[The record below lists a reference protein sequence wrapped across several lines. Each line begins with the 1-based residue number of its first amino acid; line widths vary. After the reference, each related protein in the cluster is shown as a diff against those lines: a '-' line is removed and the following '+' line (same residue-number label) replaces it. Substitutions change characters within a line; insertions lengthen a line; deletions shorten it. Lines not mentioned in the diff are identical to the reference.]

1 MRISSL
7 YNSNAMLAQLGTNG
21 TRVAKLMEQLSSQK
35 RVNVPSDD
43 PVAASRLVQL
53 GREQAAIKQYQSNIT
68 SLSGA
73 LSVQE
78 SHITALSNQVLSV
91 SDKLKLA
98 NNSTLSEKDQESY
111 GAELASML
119 DSLVASMNSKNENG
133 SYLFSGTQ
141 TNSETVTFDKASGQY
156 VFGGNNNTRETIVA
170 NGVSI
175 TENTNVSGAF
185 SGSGND
191 LEMLNK
197 LKALSDKMQ
206 DPNVDYADYKDELS
220 AMIDTT
226 QNTSDNLGALF
237 TDLGG
242 RQNRLTLIS
251 DAHTDVSLSNA
262 QVETDLN
269 AADSATTTINL
280 QLYMTSMQIT
290 NKSYSMISQLNLF
303 SML

>member
-1 MRISSL
+1 
-7 YNSNAMLAQLGTNG
+7 MLAQLGANG
-21 TRVAKLMEQLSSQK
+21 TQMAKLMEQLSTQK

-53 GREQAAIKQYQSNIT
+53 NREQSAIKQYQSNISGLT
-68 SLSGA
+68 GA
-73 LSVQE
+73 LSIQE
-78 SHITALSNQVLSV
+78 SHITAMSNQVMAMG
-91 SDKLKLA
+91 DKLKLA
-98 NNSTLSEKDQESY
+98 NNSSLSQKDLAGY
-111 GAELASML
+111 GEELGSML

-133 SYLFSGTQ
+133 SYLFSGTM
-141 TNSETVTFDKASGQY
+141 TGSKTVEVDENGQY
-156 VFGGNNNTRETIVA
+156 VFGGNENSRETVVA

-175 TENTNVSGAF
+175 TENTNISKAF
-185 SGSGND
+185 SSSGND
-191 LEMLNK
+191 LDMLNK
-197 LKALSDKMQ
+197 LKELSEKMQ
-206 DPNVDYADYKDELS
+206 DPNANYADYKDDLS
-220 AMIDTT
+220 AMIDMT
-226 QNTSDNLGALF
+226 QSTSDNLGALF

-242 RQNRLTLIS
+242 RQNRLKLID

>member
-141 TNSETVTFDKASGQY
+141 TNSETVTFDEASGQY

-175 TENTNVSGAF
+175 TENSNVSGAF

-242 RQNRLTLIS
+242 RQNRLTLIN
-251 DAHTDVSLSNA
+251 DAHSDVSLSNA

>member
-175 TENTNVSGAF
+175 TENSNVSGAF

-242 RQNRLTLIS
+242 RQNRLTLIN
-251 DAHTDVSLSNA
+251 DAHSDVSLSNA

>member
-1 MRISSL
+1 MRVSGL
-7 YNSNAMLAQLGTNG
+7 NNANAMLAQLGVNG
-21 TRVAKLMEQLSSQK
+21 NRVAKLMEQLSTQK

-78 SHITALSNQVLSV
+78 SHITAMSNQVLAV

-98 NNSTLSEKDQESY
+98 NNSTLSQQDLAGY
-111 GAELASML
+111 GAELESML
-119 DSLVASMNSKNENG
+119 DSLVSTMNSKNENG
-133 SYLFSGTQ
+133 SYLFSGTK
-141 TNSETVTFDKASGQY
+141 TNTKAVELVNGKY
-156 VFGGNNNTRETIVA
+156 VYGGNDNSRETIVA
-170 NGVSI
+170 NGVAI
-175 TENTNVSGAF
+175 TENTNVAQAF
-185 SGSGND
+185 SGTGND
-191 LEMLNK
+191 LDMLNK
-197 LKALSDKMQ
+197 LKELSEKMQ
-206 DPNVDYADYKDELS
+206 DPNLNFADYQDDLT
-220 AMIDTT
+220 AMIDMT
-226 QNTSDNLGALF
+226 QSTSDSLGALF

-242 RQNRLTLIS
+242 RQNRLTLID

-290 NKSYSMISQLNLF
+290 NKAYSMVSQLNLF

>member
-1 MRISSL
+1 MRVSGL
-7 YNSNAMLAQLGTNG
+7 NNSNAMLAQLGANG
-21 TRVAKLMEQLSSQK
+21 NRVAKLMEQLSTQK

-53 GREQAAIKQYQSNIT
+53 SREQSAIKQYQSNIT

-78 SHITALSNQVLSV
+78 SHITAMSNQVLAV

-98 NNSTLSEKDQESY
+98 NNSTLSQQDLAGY
-111 GAELASML
+111 GAELESML
-119 DSLVASMNSKNENG
+119 DSLVSTMNSKNENG
-133 SYLFSGTQ
+133 SYLFSGTK
-141 TNSETVTFDKASGQY
+141 TNSKAVELVDGKY
-156 VFGGNNNTRETIVA
+156 VYGGNDNSRETIVA
-170 NGVSI
+170 NGVAI
-175 TENTNVSGAF
+175 TENTNVSHAF
-185 SGSGND
+185 SSSGND

-197 LKALSDKMQ
+197 LKELSEKMQ
-206 DPNVDYADYKDELS
+206 DPNLNYADYQDDIA
-220 AMIDTT
+220 AMIDMT
-226 QNTSDNLGALF
+226 QSTSDSLGALF

-242 RQNRLTLIS
+242 RQNRLTLID

-290 NKSYSMISQLNLF
+290 NKAYSMVSQLNLF

>member
-141 TNSETVTFDKASGQY
+141 TNSETVTFDEASGQY

-242 RQNRLTLIS
+242 RQNRLTLIN
-251 DAHTDVSLSNA
+251 DAHSDVSLSNA

>member
-7 YNSNAMLAQLGTNG
+7 YNSNAMLSQLGTNG
-21 TRVAKLMEQLSSQK
+21 NRVAKLMEQLSSQK

-78 SHITALSNQVLSV
+78 SHITAMSNQVLAV
-91 SDKLKLA
+91 GDKLKLA
-98 NNSTLSEKDQESY
+98 NNSTLSQKDLASY
-111 GAELASML
+111 GAELGSML

-133 SYLFSGTQ
+133 SYLFSGTM
-141 TNSETVTFDKASGQY
+141 TGSKTVELDANGKY
-156 VFGGNNNTRETIVA
+156 VFGGNENSRDTIVA

-175 TENTNVSGAF
+175 TENTNISHAF
-185 SGSGND
+185 SSSGND

-197 LKALSDKMQ
+197 LKELSEKMQ
-206 DPNVDYADYKDELS
+206 DPNANYADYQDELS
-220 AMIDTT
+220 AMIDMS
-226 QNTSDNLGALF
+226 QSTSDNLGTLF

-262 QVETDLN
+262 QVEIDLN
-269 AADSATTTINL
+269 AADSEPTTINL

>member
-7 YNSNAMLAQLGTNG
+7 YNSNAMLSQLGTNG
-21 TRVAKLMEQLSSQK
+21 NRVAKLMEQLSSQK

-78 SHITALSNQVLSV
+78 SHITAMSNQVQAV
-91 SDKLKLA
+91 GDKLKLA
-98 NNSTLSEKDQESY
+98 NNSTLSQKDLAGY
-111 GAELASML
+111 GAELGSML

-133 SYLFSGTQ
+133 SYLFSGTM
-141 TNSETVTFDKASGQY
+141 TGNKTVELDANGQY
-156 VFGGNNNTRETIVA
+156 VFGGNENSRDTIVA

-175 TENTNVSGAF
+175 TENTNISHAF
-185 SGSGND
+185 SSSGND

-197 LKALSDKMQ
+197 LKELSEKMQ
-206 DPNVDYADYKDELS
+206 DPNANYADYQDDLS
-220 AMIDTT
+220 AMIDMS
-226 QNTSDNLGALF
+226 QSTSDNLGALF

>member
-1 MRISSL
+1 MRISGL
-7 YNSNAMLAQLGTNG
+7 NNANAMLAQLGANG
-21 TRVAKLMEQLSSQK
+21 SSVAKLMEQLSTQK

-53 GREQAAIKQYQSNIT
+53 SREQSAIKQYQSNIT

-78 SHITALSNQVLSV
+78 SHITAMSNQVLAV

-98 NNSTLSEKDQESY
+98 NNSTLSQKDLAGY
-111 GAELASML
+111 GEELGSML

-133 SYLFSGTQ
+133 SYLFSGTK
-141 TNSETVTFDKASGQY
+141 TGSKTVELDSNGNY
-156 VFGGNNNTRETIVA
+156 VYGGNEGSRETIVA

-175 TENTNVSGAF
+175 TENTNISHAF
-185 SGSGND
+185 SSSGND
-191 LEMLNK
+191 LDMLNK
-197 LKALSDKMQ
+197 LKELSEKMQ
-206 DPNVDYADYKDELS
+206 DPNASYADYKDELS
-220 AMIDTT
+220 AMIDMT
-226 QNTSDNLGALF
+226 QTTSDNLGALF

-242 RQNRLTLIS
+242 RQNRLDLIN
-251 DAHTDVSLSNA
+251 DAHTDVSLSNS

-290 NKSYSMISQLNLF
+290 NKAYSMVSQLNLF

>member
-141 TNSETVTFDKASGQY
+141 TNSETVTFDEASGQY

-197 LKALSDKMQ
+197 LKLLSDKMK
-206 DPNVDYADYKDELS
+206 DPNFDYADYKDELS

-242 RQNRLTLIS
+242 RQNRLTLIN
-251 DAHTDVSLSNA
+251 DAHSDVSLSNA

>member
-1 MRISSL
+1 MRVSGL
-7 YNSNAMLAQLGTNG
+7 NNANAMLAQLGVNG
-21 TRVAKLMEQLSSQK
+21 NRVAKLMEQLSTQK

-68 SLSGA
+68 SLSGK

-78 SHITALSNQVLSV
+78 SHITAMSNQVLAV

-98 NNSTLSEKDQESY
+98 NNSTLSEKDLAGY
-111 GAELASML
+111 GAELESML
-119 DSLVASMNSKNENG
+119 DSLVATMNSKNENG
-133 SYLFSGTQ
+133 SYLFSGTK
-141 TNSETVTFDKASGQY
+141 TNTKAVELVDGKY
-156 VFGGNNNTRETIVA
+156 VYGGNDNSRETIVA

-175 TENTNVSGAF
+175 TENTNVAHAF

-197 LKALSDKMQ
+197 LKELSEKMQ
-206 DPNVDYADYKDELS
+206 DPTLTFADYQDDIT
-220 AMIDTT
+220 AMIDMN
-226 QNTSDNLGALF
+226 QSTSDNLGALL

-242 RQNRLTLIS
+242 RQNRLTLID

-262 QVETDLN
+262 EVETDLN

-290 NKSYSMISQLNLF
+290 NKAYSMVSQLNLF

>member
-175 TENTNVSGAF
+175 TENSNVSGAF

-206 DPNVDYADYKDELS
+206 DPSVDYADYKDELS

-242 RQNRLTLIS
+242 RQNRLTLIN
-251 DAHTDVSLSNA
+251 DAHSDVSLSNA

>member
-7 YNSNAMLAQLGTNG
+7 YNSNAMLSQLGTNG
-21 TRVAKLMEQLSSQK
+21 TRMAKLMEQLSTQK

-53 GREQAAIKQYQSNIT
+53 NREQSAIKQYQSNIT
-68 SLSGA
+68 SLTGA

-98 NNSTLSEKDQESY
+98 NNSTLSEKDQAGY

-119 DSLVASMNSKNENG
+119 DSLVATMNSKNENG
-133 SYLFSGTQ
+133 SYMFSGTQ
-141 TNSETVTFDKASGQY
+141 TNSKTVTYDEATGQY

-185 SGSGND
+185 SSSGND

-197 LKALSDKMQ
+197 LKELSDKMQ

-226 QNTSDNLGALF
+226 QNTSDNLGTLF

-251 DAHTDVSLSNA
+251 DAHTDISLSNSL
-262 QVETDLN
+262 VENDLN
-269 AADSATTTINL
+269 AADPETTTINL

>member
-1 MRISSL
+1 MRVSGL
-7 YNSNAMLAQLGTNG
+7 YHYNAMLSQMGANS
-21 TRVAKLMEQLSSQK
+21 TRVGKLMEQLSTQK

-43 PVAASRLVQL
+43 PVVASRLVQL
-53 GREQAAIKQYQSNIT
+53 SREQSAIKQYQSNIT

-78 SHITALSNQVLSV
+78 SHITAMSNQVLAI

-98 NNSTLSEKDQESY
+98 NNSSLSQKDLAGY
-111 GAELASML
+111 GEELGSML

-141 TNSETVTFDKASGQY
+141 TGNKTVELDGSGKY
-156 VFGGNNNTRETIVA
+156 VFGGNENARETIVA

-175 TENTNVSGAF
+175 TENTNISHAF
-185 SGSGND
+185 SSAGND
-191 LEMLNK
+191 LDMLNK
-197 LKALSDKMQ
+197 LKELSEKMQ
-206 DPNVDYADYKDELS
+206 DPNANYADYKDELS
-220 AMIDTT
+220 AMIDMT
-226 QNTSDNLGALF
+226 QTTSDSLGALF

-242 RQNRLTLIS
+242 RQNRLTLIN
-251 DAHTDVSLSNA
+251 DAHDDVSLSNSE
-262 QVETDLN
+262 VETDLN

-280 QLYMTSMQIT
+280 QLCMTSIQLS
-290 NKSYSMISQLNLF
+290 NKTYSMVSQLNLF

>member
-7 YNSNAMLAQLGTNG
+7 YNSNAMLSQLGTNG
-21 TRVAKLMEQLSSQK
+21 NRVAKLMEQLSSQK

-78 SHITALSNQVLSV
+78 SHITAMSNQVLAV
-91 SDKLKLA
+91 GDKLKLA
-98 NNSTLSEKDQESY
+98 NNSTLSQKDLASY
-111 GAELASML
+111 GAELGSML

-133 SYLFSGTQ
+133 SYLFSGTM
-141 TNSETVTFDKASGQY
+141 TGSKTVELDANGKY
-156 VFGGNNNTRETIVA
+156 VFGGNENSRDTIVA

-175 TENTNVSGAF
+175 TENTNISHAF
-185 SGSGND
+185 SSSGND

-197 LKALSDKMQ
+197 LKELSEKMQ
-206 DPNVDYADYKDELS
+206 DPNANYADYQDELS
-220 AMIDTT
+220 AMIDMS
-226 QNTSDNLGALF
+226 QSTSDNLGTLF